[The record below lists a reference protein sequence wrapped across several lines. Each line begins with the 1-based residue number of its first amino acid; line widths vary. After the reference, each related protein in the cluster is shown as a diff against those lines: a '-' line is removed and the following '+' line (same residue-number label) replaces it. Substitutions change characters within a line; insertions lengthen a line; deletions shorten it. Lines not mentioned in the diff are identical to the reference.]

1 METARPLQHPRT
13 QRVTQQRRRAAGSA
27 WRGVNSAP
35 CDYPKGPPCI
45 DTYFAVV
52 TRSSEPHQNGS
63 WEEKK
68 PAMCMSY
75 RGAEKFCIELIYE
88 AGFLNSIKKG
98 SF

>member
-1 METARPLQHPRT
+1 MQITESHMNREHNLIKATRYCTHGLFFFVFT
-13 QRVTQQRRRAAGSA
+13 
-27 WRGVNSAP
+27 
-35 CDYPKGPPCI
+35 DYPKGPPCI
-45 DTYFAVV
+45 YTYFAVV